1 MTYPKKVLH
10 KLLFDMMLIRRVQLA
25 IESRYMDNEMKTPV
39 HLCIG
44 QEAVAAGVCAHL
56 KKNDYISSNHRGHG
70 HYLAKGGN
78 LKALI
83 AELYGRETGCSKGRG
98 GSMHLV
104 DTGAGHYGSSSIVGG
119 GIPIGTG
126 IGMAI
131 KMQRQKRVSTVFF
144 GDGAADEGVLYES
157 INFAVLKKLP
167 VIFILENNQYSVC
180 SHISARQTG
189 NSIFHALPAKML
201 PSKIV
206 DGNDALAVYDASGKA
221 VERARTGKGPSFI
234 ECRTYRIR
242 GHAGCASQDVSG
254 YRTAEEIS
262 QWGKRCP
269 ITSFQK
275 MLLKKKMITENE
287 IHKTEKKINSRIQ
300 DAFDYARQAAPPA
313 PETLSA
319 NLFRE

>member
-1 MTYPKKVLH
+1 MSYPKKVLH
-10 KLLFDMMLIRRVQLA
+10 KLLFDMMLIRKAQLA
-25 IESRYMDNEMKTPV
+25 IESRYLNNEMKTPV

-83 AELYGRETGCSKGRG
+83 TELYGREAGCSKGRG

-104 DTGAGHYGSSSIVGG
+104 DTGVGHYGSSSIVGG

-126 IGMAI
+126 MGLAI
-131 KMQRQKRVSTVFF
+131 KMQKQKRVSAVFF

-167 VIFILENNQYSVC
+167 VIFVLENNQYSVC

-189 NSIFHALPAKML
+189 NNVFHALPAKL
-201 PSKIV
+201 LSSKIV
-206 DGNDALAVYDASGKA
+206 DGNDVLAVYDASGKA
-221 VERARTGKGPSFI
+221 VERARMGKGPSFI

-242 GHAGCASQDVSG
+242 GHAGCASQDVPG
-254 YRTAEEIS
+254 YRTAEEIV
-262 QWGKRCP
+262 QWEKRCP
-269 ITSFQK
+269 VTSFQK
-275 MLLKKKMITENE
+275 ILLKKKMITENE
-287 IHKTEKKINSRIQ
+287 IHKMEKKINSRIQ
-300 DAFDYARQAAPPA
+300 DAFEFARQAAPPA

-319 NLFRE
+319 YLFRE